1 MSETAPT
8 TATPVMLDHEPHT
21 NIPHHAGVDLDPH
34 TNLEPL
40 ADLIRDRVYMDYN
53 ATTPLEP
60 EVISAVTDALRFAWG
75 NPSSTYLPGL
85 KAKDIINQ
93 SRDSIARMVGGKAE
107 DIIITSGGTEA
118 NNMVV
123 HSAVEHFWKSCV
135 AEKGARERGHLL
147 NGSRVLPHIITSNVE
162 HDSVKIPVENLL
174 KTGRAD
180 VTFLPV
186 SMVTG
191 RVEAEDVVSAM
202 RPTTCLVSVMLA
214 NNETGVIM
222 PVREI
227 CERVRAVKRP
237 AFSPR
242 VLLHTDAAQAF
253 GKIHVDAQDLG
264 VDYITIVGHKFY
276 APRIGALFVNG
287 PGTSTPIHPLLYGG
301 GQERSFRPGT
311 ENTPMIAGLGKAAEL
326 VTTNLA
332 AYESHLLDI
341 RLYLEQRL
349 LAVFGEEKVRFNS
362 HFPGS
367 DTLPNT
373 CNVSILGQGLQGYQ
387 VLSTCRR
394 LLASVGAACHSDR
407 GDQPSHVLLNCG
419 VPYHVAANA
428 LRISVGRQ
436 TSRQDVDVVVADLR
450 DAVEHLEQMN

>member
-1 MSETAPT
+1 MAISRVSLGRYHNAISWVNLFCQITFRGINILISEK
-8 TATPVMLDHEPHT
+8 
-21 NIPHHAGVDLDPH
+21 
-34 TNLEPL
+34 
-40 ADLIRDRVYMDYN
+40 VYMDYN

-373 CNVSILGQGLQGYQ
+373 CNVSILGQGLQGKLLRFFLIC
-387 VLSTCRR
+387 VLAR
-394 LLASVGAACHSDR
+394 
-407 GDQPSHVLLNCG
+407 PSHVLLNCG

>member
-1 MSETAPT
+1 RKIAH
-8 TATPVMLDHEPHT
+8 L
-21 NIPHHAGVDLDPH
+21 GVFHFL
-34 TNLEPL
+34 N
-40 ADLIRDRVYMDYN
+40 RVYMDYN

-107 DIIITSGGTEA
+107 DIIITSGGTE
-118 NNMVV
+118 VRTPV
-123 HSAVEHFWKSCV
+123 IFHQLLGGFLLV
-135 AEKGARERGHLL
+135 RHLL

-450 DAVEHLEQMN
+450 DAVEHLDCGRLQ